1 MKEAFR
7 ILEEGCRALGISLSD
22 KQTARFAQYYDL
34 LIEWNSFMNLT
45 GITELSEVLR
55 KHFVDSLALV
65 KFMEPRKGCRILDVG
80 TGAGFPGIPLKIAFP
95 ETEVVLLDS
104 LNKRIKFL
112 DNLIEKL
119 ELSNT
124 LTIHG
129 RAEDFARDKEY
140 REAFD
145 LVVSRAVANLALL
158 AEYCVPY
165 VKLGGYFV
173 SYKSGDVDNEA
184 KEGEKAVM
192 AMGGRI
198 EKIIP
203 FTLPDSDIE
212 RSLVVIRKTESTPK
226 RFPRKAGIP
235 AKEPIK

>member
-95 ETEVVLLDS
+95 ETKYPPSFTYGTQYSAKRARFATALDTTKSKAS
-104 LNKRIKFL
+104 LYS
-112 DNLIEKL
+112 
-119 ELSNT
+119 LS
-124 LTIHG
+124 
-129 RAEDFARDKEY
+129 
-140 REAFD
+140 
-145 LVVSRAVANLALL
+145 LA
-158 AEYCVPY
+158 
-165 VKLGGYFV
+165 
-173 SYKSGDVDNEA
+173 KSSA
-184 KEGEKAVM
+184 
-192 AMGGRI
+192 
-198 EKIIP
+198 
-203 FTLPDSDIE
+203 LP
-212 RSLVVIRKTESTPK
+212 
-226 RFPRKAGIP
+226 
-235 AKEPIK
+235 